1 MQNNKK
7 QDWKEK
13 FDKKIKSY
21 NKDGGF
27 IVYVEDYDNQDFDV
41 DLIKQFIS
49 ETIDYVLA
57 AEREKYIK
65 LIEELKTDKRK
76 VSVFRKGMNSWE
88 AETYDEKMLVN
99 AVLQV
104 AIKRIK
110 SLTK

>member
-7 QDWKEK
+7 QDWKEE
-13 FDKKIKSY
+13 FDKMF
-21 NKDGGF
+21 D
-27 IVYVEDYDNQDFDV
+27 DNFWSRIGEEELYSDAYSKP
-41 DLIKQFIS
+41 IKQFIS